1 MKEKKPIMF
10 FLVLLFFTM
19 LTVQSSVEY
28 FQSDNIYFANLM
40 WKNFISLGLSF
51 LIGIPIASVIA
62 YQRNK

>member
-19 LTVQSSVEY
+19 LAVQSSVEY
-28 FQSDNIYFANLM
+28 FQSDIYFVNLV

>member
-10 FLVLLFFTM
+10 FLVLLFCVM
-19 LTVQSSVEY
+19 LIVQSSVEY
-28 FQSDNIYFANLM
+28 IQSDIYFGHLI
-40 WKNFISLGLSF
+40 WKNSISLGLSF